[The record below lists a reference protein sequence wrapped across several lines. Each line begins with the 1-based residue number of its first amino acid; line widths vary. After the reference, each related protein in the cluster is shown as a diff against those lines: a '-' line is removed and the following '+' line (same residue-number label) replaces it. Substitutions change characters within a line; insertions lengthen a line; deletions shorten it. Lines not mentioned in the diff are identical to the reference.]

1 MLFLPYC
8 SYHKN
13 WLSSRKILQTI
24 NVVINNCQ
32 INYPDEPT
40 YYHIQNE
47 NRPSILD
54 LVVTKNCTVTKPNS
68 LFELNSNH
76 NPVSFKL
83 LVNVDVSKTFR
94 INDYKNT
101 NWGLF
106 REKIDELITINPLID
121 NINDLEL
128 KVANF
133 TKVIIQASQETI
145 PKITINMNQKMK
157 YTQMTQFYL

>member
-1 MLFLPYC
+1 M
-8 SYHKN
+8 
-13 WLSSRKILQTI
+13 
-24 NVVINNCQ
+24 
-32 INYPDEPT
+32 
-40 YYHIQNE
+40 
-47 NRPSILD
+47 
-54 LVVTKNCTVTKPNS
+54 
-68 LFELNSNH
+68 
-76 NPVSFKL
+76 
-83 LVNVDVSKTFR
+83 DVSKTFR